1 MISVVAPVYN
11 EAASLRR
18 LRDELAA
25 AMRDGQVAFE
35 ILFIDDGSTDG
46 SWDAIRQLTQEDER
60 VGGIRFRRNYGKA
73 AALQAG
79 FAAARG
85 EIIVTMDADLQDD
98 PRELPRF
105 IDTLNQGFDVVSGWK
120 KVRHDPLDKVLPSRI
135 FNWLVS
141 RLSGVVLHDHNCGYK
156 AYRREVIDELRLY
169 GEMHRF
175 VPVLAAARG
184 WKVGE
189 LIVQHR
195 PREFGR
201 SKYGFSRNI
210 KGFLDLATVLFLTR
224 FEERPQHALGGAG
237 LVACL
242 IGFLLLAVGILGE
255 LGAKLFPPL
264 AVVWRMA
271 PSPMYGCLALAV
283 GILLLALGLVAE
295 LLASSLHGSSSSHA
309 IREQWSP
316 RIPLDSS
323 ASDSAS
329 QPSDDVSV
337 TEQRHTPSES
347 LEAGGAGGSV
357 ES

>member
-120 KVRHDPLDKVLPSRI
+120 KVRHDPLDKVLPQISHPIPREQAVGTDHANTPRTELKSTFNKCAVEIRPVVRVCLAEICPEWTTHFSIWRVQNNRI
-135 FNWLVS
+135 VAAAADINELKTMRRVFREQAPPDS
-141 RLSGVVLHDHNCGYK
+141 FSGVNSIRIGPHGTQQLFFCS
-156 AYRREVIDELRLY
+156 
-169 GEMHRF
+169 
-175 VPVLAAARG
+175 VPSLLV
-184 WKVGE
+184 
-189 LIVQHR
+189 
-195 PREFGR
+195 
-201 SKYGFSRNI
+201 
-210 KGFLDLATVLFLTR
+210 TLT
-224 FEERPQHALGGAG
+224 E
-237 LVACL
+237 
-242 IGFLLLAVGILGE
+242 
-255 LGAKLFPPL
+255 
-264 AVVWRMA
+264 
-271 PSPMYGCLALAV
+271 
-283 GILLLALGLVAE
+283 
-295 LLASSLHGSSSSHA
+295 
-309 IREQWSP
+309 
-316 RIPLDSS
+316 
-323 ASDSAS
+323 
-329 QPSDDVSV
+329 
-337 TEQRHTPSES
+337 
-347 LEAGGAGGSV
+347 
-357 ES
+357 